1 MAKTKKVNLDFEV
14 RGADKAASKTRS
26 LDNGLK
32 GLASSALKV
41 GGAFFAARGLIS
53 GLQNAIELAGKQ
65 EQAEKSLE
73 VALGR
78 RSQALLDQASALQQQ
93 TAFGDEAIIEAQALI
108 AAFTDEEEEIKK
120 LIPAVLDLS
129 AAKGFDLAG
138 AADLVSKTI
147 GSSTNALS
155 RYGIEVKGAVGS
167 TERLDTLVGN
177 LADKFGGQAVAQA
190 DTLTG
195 SLDQMNN
202 AVGDAAEDI
211 GEMLAPL
218 IIDIAKGFK
227 GAAEAVSGFF
237 DAMKP
242 PAEFADRLKFVD
254 EELKSLND
262 RYDYLTGLRTKAST
276 ARKEEI
282 ETLERD
288 IAIRV
293 KLLQEEQN
301 EIDRINKSL
310 AEHNKLREEDAKK
323 FAEEDKKRREEF
335 AKREEEQRK
344 RMDRESE
351 ERKQKMDEEAE
362 ENFQKFDARI
372 KEQIALR
379 EAEQARSEQQ
389 LDQLVGLGEA
399 FANRLAMAAIEGQ
412 NMEKIITSAVKSIA
426 AELAAR
432 AAIFGL
438 LNVLSGGTGGMA
450 AAAAQRTSGGFANF
464 LLSGFTGQTP
474 KVNNTINISGGLVSS
489 SYVRNTLVP
498 AINKSRS
505 FG

>member
-1 MAKTKKVNLDFEV
+1 MRKFQQYITEGVYDPAIF
-14 RGADKAASKTRS
+14 KAFFLAGGPGSGKSWVSARALS
-26 LDNGLK
+26 GMGLK
-32 GLASSALKV
+32 VINSD
-41 GGAFFAARGLIS
+41 
-53 GLQNAIELAGKQ
+53 N
-65 EQAEKSLE
+65 
-73 VALGR
+73 
-78 RSQALLDQASALQQQ
+78 
-93 TAFGDEAIIEAQALI
+93 
-108 AAFTDEEEEIKK
+108 AFTRLLGKEQMSLKFADHTPAEIEKRDNIRSK
-120 LIPAVLDLS
+120 SKAI
-129 AAKGFDLAG
+129 AG
-138 AADLVSKTI
+138 MQLGK
-147 GSSTNALS
+147 ALE
-155 RYGIEVKGAVGS
+155 G
-167 TERLDTLVGN
+167 RLG
-177 LADKFGGQAVAQA
+177 
-190 DTLTG
+190 
-195 SLDQMNN
+195 
-202 AVGDAAEDI
+202 
-211 GEMLAPL
+211 L
-218 IIDIAKGFK
+218 IID
-227 GAAEAVSGFF
+227 
-237 DAMKP
+237 
-242 PAEFADRLKFVD
+242 
-254 EELKSLND
+254 
-262 RYDYLTGLRTKAST
+262 ST
-276 ARKEEI
+276 ARDVEKIQQEAKKLRNLGYDI
-282 ETLERD
+282 HMVFVNTSLDVALERNRNRPRKLPD
-288 IAIRV
+288 AIIINSHKQIQKNMGRLQRIFGSRNFVVVDNNEPAEDVNPTVNKRIRNLVDRAPTSYQAV
-293 KLLQEEQN
+293 KCIHRQQ
-301 EIDRINKSL
+301 
-310 AEHNKLREEDAKK
+310 
-323 FAEEDKKRREEF
+323 
-335 AKREEEQRK
+335 EQRK